1 MATSCPSA
9 ISRAASAIASG
20 PCVTTRVCTIT
31 GGGYSSRSTR
41 ATFERPAMTY
51 SPPVEEQRFLL
62 RHVVRID
69 ELAGHNAF
77 AEATPDLVDA
87 IVAGAGEFAA
97 GEFAPLNRTGDQ
109 VGAKWSP
116 DGVTLPPGFKQA
128 YRAYVEGGWGT
139 LAGPTEYGGQGLP
152 LTLATVVMEDLG
164 SANMAFSLVMMLTP
178 GAVEALRHHGSEA
191 LRQAWLPKLITGEW
205 TGTMNLTEP
214 QAGSDVGALK
224 TRAAPDGDGTYR
236 IRGQKIFITFGEH
249 DLADNIV
256 HLVLARLPD
265 APQGTRG
272 ISLFLVP
279 KILPDGTRNDLRCVS
294 IEHKLGIHASPTCVM
309 SYGDDEGAV
318 GWLIGE
324 ENKGM
329 AAMFT
334 MMNNAR
340 LNVGLQGVSI
350 AERATQQAVAFAR
363 ERIQGTREGRP
374 ARIIEFPDVR
384 RMLLRMKALTQAA
397 RALAYYTAGQ
407 TDRAGLGDDAARAR
421 ADLLTP
427 LLKAYGTDVGV
438 EVTSL
443 GIQVHG
449 GMGYVEETGA
459 AQYYRDARIA
469 PIYEGTNGIQAAD
482 LVGRKL
488 GLEGGAVMARLIADM
503 RAGAKEDARL
513 GALVDACEAV
523 AERLAAA
530 STDDRL
536 AASYPFLTMLSV
548 AVAGW
553 LMAAEFTAAEQE
565 SEGDPLFLEMKKA
578 AARFY
583 LEQVVPEATGLKAAA
598 MAPAEILYSV
608 SEEAFAA

>member
-1 MATSCPSA
+1 
-9 ISRAASAIASG
+9 
-20 PCVTTRVCTIT
+20 
-31 GGGYSSRSTR
+31 
-41 ATFERPAMTY
+41 MTY
-51 SPPVEEQRFLL
+51 TPPVEEQKFLL
-62 RHVVRID
+62 RQMVGIE
-69 ELAGHNAF
+69 ELAGHNQF

-87 IVAGAGEFAA
+87 IVEGAGQFAA
-97 GEFAPLNRTGDQ
+97 GAFAPLNRIGDEI
-109 VGAKWSP
+109 GAKWSP
-116 DGVTLPPGFKQA
+116 EGVTMPEGFKAA
-128 YRAYVEGGWGT
+128 YRAYVEGGWGS
-139 LAGPTEYGGQGLP
+139 LAGPVEHGGQGLP
-152 LTLATVVMEDLG
+152 LALATVVMEDLG
-164 SANMAFSLVMMLTP
+164 SANMGFSLCMMLTP
-178 GAVEALRHHGSEA
+178 GTVESLKHHGSAA
-191 LRQAWLPKLITGEW
+191 LQQAWLPKLVTGEW

-224 TRAAPDGDGTYR
+224 TRAEPVDGDRYR
-236 IRGQKIFITFGEH
+236 IKGTKIFITFGEH

-265 APQGTRG
+265 APAGTRG

-279 KILPDGTRNDLRCVS
+279 KILPDGSRNDLRCVS

-309 SYGDDEGAV
+309 AYGDNDGCT

-350 AERATQQAVAFAR
+350 AERAMQQAVGYAG
-363 ERIQGTREGRP
+363 ERVQGTREGRP

-384 RMLLRMKALTQAA
+384 RMLLRMKALTQGA

-407 TDRAGLGDDAARAR
+407 TDRASLGDEAARAR

-427 LLKAYGTDVGV
+427 LVKAYGTDVGV

-443 GIQVHG
+443 GVQIHG

-459 AQYYRDARIA
+459 AQHYRDARIS

-488 GLEGGAVMARLIADM
+488 SIEGGAVLDRLLADM
-503 RAGAKEDARL
+503 RADAAGEPEL
-513 GALVDACEAV
+513 LALVDSCAAV
-523 AERLAAA
+523 GRRLLTAEM
-530 STDDRL
+530 DDRL

-548 AVAGW
+548 AVCGW
-553 LMAAEFTAAEQE
+553 LLARQVAALDGY
-565 SEGDPLFLEMKKA
+565 EGDPSFAAMKQA

-583 LEQVVPEATGLKAAA
+583 LDQIVPEAGGLRAAA
-598 MAPAEILYSV
+598 SAPAASLYSIG
-608 SEEAFAA
+608 EEVFAA

>member
-1 MATSCPSA
+1 MN
-9 ISRAASAIASG
+9 
-20 PCVTTRVCTIT
+20 
-31 GGGYSSRSTR
+31 
-41 ATFERPAMTY
+41 Y
-51 SPPVEEQRFLL
+51 SPPIEEQKFLL

-69 ELAGHNAF
+69 ELAGHNQF
-77 AEATPDLVDA
+77 AEATPDLVEA

-97 GEFAPLNRTGDQ
+97 GEFAPLNRIGDQ

-116 DGVTLPPGFKQA
+116 DGVTLPPGFREA
-128 YRAYVEGGWGT
+128 YRGYVEGGWGT
-139 LAGPTEYGGQGLP
+139 LAGPSEFGGQGLP
-152 LTLATVVMEDLG
+152 LSLATVVMEDLG
-164 SANMAFSLVMMLTP
+164 SANMGFSLVVMLTP

-191 LRQAWLPKLITGEW
+191 LKAAWLPKLITGEW

-224 TRAAPDGDGTYR
+224 TRAEPIGDGTYR
-236 IRGQKIFITFGEH
+236 IRGQKIFITYGEH

-265 APQGTRG
+265 APAGTRG

-279 KILPDGTRNDLRCVS
+279 KLLPDGTRNDLRCVS

-309 SYGDDEGAV
+309 SYGDESGAI

-324 ENKGM
+324 ENRGM

-350 AERATQQAVAFAR
+350 AERATQQAVGFAR
-363 ERIQGTREGRP
+363 ERVQGSREGRP
-374 ARIIEFPDVR
+374 ARIIEHPDVR

-407 TDRAGLGDDAARAR
+407 TDRATLGDEAAKAR

-427 LLKAYGTDVGV
+427 LVKAYGTDVGV

-443 GIQVHG
+443 GVQVHG

-459 AQYYRDARIA
+459 AQHYRDARIS

-488 GLEGGAVMARLIADM
+488 GLEGGAALKRLLADICGEAAHEGTLTGLAEMCGDIAGHLLTLS
-503 RAGAKEDARL
+503 A
-513 GALVDACEAV
+513 
-523 AERLAAA
+523 
-530 STDDRL
+530 DDRM
-536 AASYPFLTMLSV
+536 AGSYAYLTMLST
-548 AVAGW
+548 AVCGW
-553 LMAAEFTAAEQE
+553 LMVRQMAELD
-565 SEGDPLFLEMKKA
+565 SEEIDPHFAEMKRA

-583 LEQVVPEATGLKAAA
+583 LDRIVPEAFGLGSTASGKAAL
-598 MAPAEILYSV
+598 LYSV